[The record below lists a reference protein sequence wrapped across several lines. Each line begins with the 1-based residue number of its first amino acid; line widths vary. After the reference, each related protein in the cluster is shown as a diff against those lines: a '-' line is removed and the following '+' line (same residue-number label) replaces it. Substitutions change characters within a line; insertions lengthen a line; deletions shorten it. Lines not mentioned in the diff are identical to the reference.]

1 MLTSTFCTP
10 LPASL
15 AVPEMD
21 VRALR
26 LVPLAGVL
34 TAEVGAVVS
43 WTVSTCEADVRPV
56 AAAVSV
62 GVPGV
67 VSRYL
72 KLAVLLPEAMV
83 RLVIVAG
90 SGVLRKTPVPD
101 VVLRV
106 TGLPLAPATGG
117 LP

>member
-10 LPASL
+10 LPVSL
-15 AVPEMD
+15 AVPERD

-26 LVPLAGVL
+26 LAPLAGVL
-34 TAEVGAVVS
+34 TAEAGAVVS

-56 AAAVSV
+56 AAAVIV

-72 KLAVLLPEAMV
+72 KLAVLLPEGMV
-83 RLVIVAG
+83 RLVIVAL
-90 SGVLRKTPVPD
+90 SAVLRKTPVTED
-101 VVLRV
+101 VVLRFTV
-106 TGLPLAPATGG
+106 
-117 LP
+117 